1 MKALEASICNESKRA
16 LIARM
21 RKNKEARKEEMG
33 EVEKFREAELNNL
46 KLLLVHKKTQEGKA
60 Q

>member
-1 MKALEASICNESKRA
+1 
-16 LIARM
+16 M